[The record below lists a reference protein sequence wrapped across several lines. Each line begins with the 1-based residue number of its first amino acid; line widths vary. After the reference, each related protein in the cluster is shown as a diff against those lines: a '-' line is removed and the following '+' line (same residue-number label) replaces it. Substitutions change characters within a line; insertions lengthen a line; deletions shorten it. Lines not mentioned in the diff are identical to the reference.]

1 MICYI
6 CSNPATNSV
15 RVHGDAVFSYCDTHR
30 AEVTIGI
37 SEYALKGTL
46 NKIMEYKMNYMANFK
61 SAAYMEFE
69 KCKHITE
76 DMHDNDSS
84 VTEQPL

>member
-1 MICYI
+1 M
-6 CSNPATNSV
+6 
-15 RVHGDAVFSYCDTHR
+15 VHGDAVFSYCDEHR

-46 NKIMEYKMNYMANFK
+46 NKIMNYKMNYMANFK

>member
-1 MICYI
+1 M
-6 CSNPATNSV
+6 
-15 RVHGDAVFSYCDTHR
+15 VHGDAVFSYCDEHR